1 MSPFPKV
8 EPRKERD
15 EHYENG
21 DRSETHLA
29 SSRGELDRMTS
40 TITPQRP
47 GNTNLTCGPRNP
59 AQTRDTGSRLSTGR
73 KIVFARQRRRARE
86 LTPAQSAASGP
97 RRRSG
102 SARVCTPDRP
112 VGLSTPLS
120 AVVAHG
126 PDR

>member
-15 EHYENG
+15 EHYKNG

-47 GNTNLTCGPRNP
+47 GNTNLTRGPRNP
-59 AQTRDTGSRLSTGR
+59 AQTRDTSSRLGNGR
-73 KIVFARQRRRARE
+73 KSFFARQRPPHPRAHPSSKRGIR
-86 LTPAQSAASGP
+86 PSAAI
-97 RRRSG
+97 
-102 SARVCTPDRP
+102 RVSSR
-112 VGLSTPLS
+112 VY
-120 AVVAHG
+120 A
-126 PDR
+126 